1 MPDGDKDTYNYF
13 LDLSCVMISSFDFFK
28 KMFNLVGEG
37 NNGKSVYVKLM
48 EQLAGRLGAT
58 LSDDIVRCGKKAT
71 AGSHSA
77 HLCALIGKVVGIYG
91 EATDEPLNQGL
102 IKMMSGDDKISM
114 REAYGKKNFSTKLN
128 CTIVISGNT
137 VFSIQWEE
145 ATIKRQE
152 YIYFGNRFS
161 LKPNPKKKTDKKQD
175 SELIKKF
182 EHIPYYRNQLF
193 TLIMKRAPNL
203 YKTRCLKRSKYIQSV
218 FDRYVNQVDTTTEF
232 CNNLKP
238 ITPEDKHK
246 GIKPFNASQ
255 IHKIYLKWCEDNVKG
270 KEKLGVFTKKLKKIC
285 PPREKKITQ
294 CNSV

>member
-1 MPDGDKDTYNYF
+1 M
-13 LDLSCVMISSFDFFK
+13 
-28 KMFNLVGEG
+28 
-37 NNGKSVYVKLM
+37 
-48 EQLAGRLGAT
+48 
-58 LSDDIVRCGKKAT
+58 
-71 AGSHSA
+71 
-77 HLCALIGKVVGIYG
+77 
-91 EATDEPLNQGL
+91 
-102 IKMMSGDDKISM
+102 
-114 REAYGKKNFSTKLN
+114 
-128 CTIVISGNT
+128 
-137 VFSIQWEE
+137 FSIQWEE

-182 EHIPYYRNQLF
+182 ENIPHYTNQLF
-193 TLIMKRAPNL
+193 SLIMRRAPNL

-270 KEKLGVFTKKLKKIC
+270 KEKLGVFTKKFKKIC
-285 PPREKKITQ
+285 PPREKKIT
-294 CNSV
+294 